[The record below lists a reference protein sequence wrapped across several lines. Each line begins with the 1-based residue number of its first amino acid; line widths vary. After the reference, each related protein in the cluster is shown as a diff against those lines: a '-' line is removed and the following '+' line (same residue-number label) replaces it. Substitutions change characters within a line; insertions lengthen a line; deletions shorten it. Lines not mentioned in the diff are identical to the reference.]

1 MFLKT
6 LGALRGFDL
15 SMIRIG
21 LVIEYDGTDLHGSQ
35 LQATDRTVQGEIE
48 SVLPTIFG
56 KPVRLYLASRTD
68 AGVHGTGQVGAFNV
82 ETELN
87 DQKIRDAINHYLPD
101 DVAIVYASRVADD
114 FDPRRDATSREYRYT
129 IKDRRSRSPFSRFR
143 AAHVSH
149 RLDESAM
156 NEAASRLKGEHDFA
170 AFAGP
175 ATPSEAITVRRME
188 ESEVQRNGDE
198 VEFNIRGNAF
208 VHQQVRRMVGA
219 LVRVGRAQMEGDQF
233 QELIDRAERG
243 LAKDLAPARGL
254 CLTKV
259 NYPGADGTGLPR
271 TTRDRAT
278 IR

>member
-1 MFLKT
+1 M
-6 LGALRGFDL
+6 
-15 SMIRIG
+15 RIG

-35 LQATDRTVQGEIE
+35 LQVTDRTVQGEIE

-56 KPVRLYLASRTD
+56 EPVRLHMASRTD
-68 AGVHGTGQVGAFNV
+68 AGVHGTGQVGAFNAD
-82 ETELN
+82 TELN

-101 DVAIVYASRVADD
+101 DVAVVCASQVADD
-114 FDPRRDATSREYRYT
+114 FDPRRDATSREYEYT
-129 IKDRRSRSPFSRFR
+129 IKDRRSRSPFSRYR
-143 AAHVSH
+143 TAHVRQ

-175 ATPSEAITVRRME
+175 ATPPDAITVRRVE
-188 ESEVQRNGDE
+188 ESGVTRNGDE
-198 VEFNIRGNAF
+198 VEFTIRGNAF
-208 VHQQVRRMVGA
+208 VHQQVRRIVGA
-219 LVRVGRAQMEGDQF
+219 LVRVGRSQMESDQF
-233 QELIDRAERG
+233 QQLIDRAERG

>member
-1 MFLKT
+1 
-6 LGALRGFDL
+6 
-15 SMIRIG
+15 MIRIG

-129 IKDRRSRSPFSRFR
+129 IKDRRSRSPFSRFQT
-143 AAHVSH
+143 AHVRD

-156 NEAASRLKGEHDFA
+156 NEAASRLNGEHDFA
-170 AFAGP
+170 SFAGP
-175 ATPSEAITVRRME
+175 ATPPDAITVRRVE
-188 ESEVQRNGDE
+188 ETGVKRNGDE

>member
-1 MFLKT
+1 M
-6 LGALRGFDL
+6 
-15 SMIRIG
+15 RIG

-56 KPVRLYLASRTD
+56 RPVRLYMASRTD

-82 ETELN
+82 ETDLN
-87 DQKIRDAINHYLPD
+87 DQKIRDAINHYLPE
-101 DVAIVYASRVADD
+101 DVAIVCASRVADD

-129 IKDRRSRSPFSRFR
+129 INDRRSRSPFSRHR
-143 AAHVSH
+143 AAHVRQ
-149 RLDESAM
+149 RLDQSAM
-156 NEAASRLKGEHDFA
+156 NEAATRLVGEHDFA

-175 ATPSEAITVRRME
+175 ATPPDAITVRRVE
-188 ESEVQRNGDE
+188 ESGVERNGDE
-198 VEFNIRGNAF
+198 VEFTIRGNAF
-208 VHQQVRRMVGA
+208 VHQQVRRVVGA
-219 LVRVGRAQMEGDQF
+219 LVRVGRSQMEPDQF
-233 QELIDRAERG
+233 QELIHRAERG
-243 LAKDLAPARGL
+243 LATDLAPARGL

-259 NYPGADGTGLPR
+259 NYLGADGTGLPR